1 MASDEILED
10 IQTVLSRSLT
20 DRITKQ
26 IHFREPNEDE
36 AFEYVKD
43 LMRQYR
49 TEDFE
54 HYGLSATY
62 PFNEDALRIL
72 IANLP
77 FRTPLHINR
86 SCAYIIEEALKQG
99 IIHNVGE
106 GAIDTQF
113 VRSIEDQDI
122 RFGME
127 Q

>member
-1 MASDEILED
+1 MASDEILQD

-26 IHFREPNEDE
+26 INFREPNEDE

-54 HYGLSATY
+54 QYGLSPTY

-72 IANLP
+72 ITNLS
-77 FRTPLHINR
+77 FRTPLNINR

-99 IIHNVGE
+99 IIHNTGE
-106 GAIDTQF
+106 GNIDTQF
-113 VRSIEDQDI
+113 VRSVEDQRLKFDM
-122 RFGME
+122 R
-127 Q
+127 

>member
-1 MASDEILED
+1 MASDEILQD

-26 IHFREPNEDE
+26 INFREPNEDE

-54 HYGLSATY
+54 QYGLSPTY

-72 IANLP
+72 ITNLS

-99 IIHNVGE
+99 IIHNAGE
-106 GAIDTQF
+106 GTIDTQF
-113 VRSIEDQDI
+113 VRSVEDQRLKFDM
-122 RFGME
+122 R
-127 Q
+127 